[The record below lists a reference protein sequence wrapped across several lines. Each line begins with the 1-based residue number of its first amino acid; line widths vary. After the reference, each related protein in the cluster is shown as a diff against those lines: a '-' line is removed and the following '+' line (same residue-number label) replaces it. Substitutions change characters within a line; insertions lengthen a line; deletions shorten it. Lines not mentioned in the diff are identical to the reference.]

1 MSEDMVGG
9 REGRLAADVG
19 AGGGYRRG
27 ESGYDLPRHWMIRD
41 SKADCI
47 ESSRNDVRYAGRPLD
62 DDRQLAGPE
71 GGSKLYRRTSG
82 TRRPNSWKSSIP
94 ETNNGSGIDCPR
106 SFTSKTRCTADSS
119 RAAAAMPYRVSVG
132 MATTPPSAS
141 AETALS
147 MAPDGVGCCSRACN
161 LTEI

>member
-71 GGSKLYRRTSG
+71 GGSKLQRRIG
-82 TRRPNSWKSSIP
+82 DAVAKFM
-94 ETNNGSGIDCPR
+94 EVIDTGDEQR
-106 SFTSKTRCTADSS
+106 ERD
-119 RAAAAMPYRVSVG
+119 
-132 MATTPPSAS
+132 
-141 AETALS
+141 
-147 MAPDGVGCCSRACN
+147 
-161 LTEI
+161 